1 MKTKVNLYSAEF
13 QPTLRLL
20 SVGILLSSW
29 LLLVIVLLT
38 FWAFKLN
45 QQQTLADQLNK
56 LNQQNEEQ
64 STLVATLQ
72 TGLANRQSDP
82 LLLQEVNKKVSDL
95 AVKNQVMQELQGQ
108 EDLKSN
114 GFSALMLDLANHH
127 QTGLWLT
134 QVSLDGHQVKLVGK
148 TLDSSLVPAWIN
160 SLGTTAYFKGQEFA
174 ETRLFRDT
182 EQQLH
187 FILSSSPI
195 ESQLVTEGGNG
206 RE

>member
-29 LLLVIVLLT
+29 LLLVVVLLT
-38 FWAFKLN
+38 FWAVKLN
-45 QQQTLADQLNK
+45 QQQTLTDQLNK

-114 GFSALMLDLANHH
+114 GFSALMLLRWCPLGLIALARPPILKVRNLPKPDCFEM
-127 QTGLWLT
+127 QNNNC
-134 QVSLDGHQVKLVGK
+134 
-148 TLDSSLVPAWIN
+148 TLFFPAH
-160 SLGTTAYFKGQEFA
+160 LARA
-174 ETRLFRDT
+174 
-182 EQQLH
+182 H
-187 FILSSSPI
+187 
-195 ESQLVTEGGNG
+195 
-206 RE
+206 

>member
-45 QQQTLADQLNK
+45 QQQTLTDQLNK
-56 LNQQNEEQ
+56 LNQQNEQQ
-64 STLVATLQ
+64 STLVTTLQ

-82 LLLQEVNKKVSDL
+82 LLLQEVNKKVSEL
-95 AVKNQVMQELQGQ
+95 AVKNRVLQELQGQ
-108 EDLKSN
+108 EDLKTN

-195 ESQLVTEGGNG
+195 ESKLVTEGGNG

>member
-29 LLLVIVLLT
+29 LLMVVVLLT
-38 FWAFKLN
+38 FWAVKLN
-45 QQQTLADQLNK
+45 QQQTLTDQLNK

-82 LLLQEVNKKVSDL
+82 LLLQEVNKKVSEL
-95 AVKNQVMQELQGQ
+95 GVKNRVLQELQGQ
-108 EDLKSN
+108 EDLKTN
-114 GFSALMLDLANHH
+114 GFSTLMLDLANHH

-148 TLDSSLVPAWIN
+148 TLDSSLVPSWIN

-174 ETRLFRDT
+174 ETRLFRDA

-187 FILSSSPI
+187 FSLSSSPS
-195 ESQLVTEGGNG
+195 EGALVTEGGNG